1 VRNDPADIT
10 SATPPSLSH
19 LALAA
24 VAQRAGAAS
33 DSPSPEA
40 LHLLDHAR
48 DLPTAAEPFA
58 ALVRGALEDP
68 CPEDAALARLAHAW
82 NLSLAEVLSLA
93 LAVAVERDLLAGR
106 ALAYVQAPVG
116 GSRPTLGLLSAA
128 FGHLDGERPLSPTR
142 LAHSTIVLSGALHL
156 PPDGPPLPERA
167 VAVPLPL
174 CAALEG
180 EDVPWP
186 GNRSETP
193 TSSTALPE
201 SIASRCR
208 DQAAALLCPHPPIL
222 VLRAAA
228 PEETLAAAAAIARA
242 LGGRSVVV
250 DQVHPAGFAAWLL
263 LRERVPVFIA
273 DVSPGEVRTLP
284 SLPYHTG
291 PILVAAGLEGTIEHP
306 DRDVTQWTLPL
317 PTLPERRELWRE
329 ALPGTSDGNDLA
341 RSHRLGAARIAQLGN
356 LAAHQA
362 RLEGRDSADADTVR
376 AVSRSGAGAGL
387 DGLAQLVTE
396 PITDEALVMGPDL
409 RNELDALLA
418 RCRHRDGLAAR
429 LGAAATARYTAG
441 VRALFVG
448 PSGTGKTLAAG
459 WLATRLGLPLYRVD
473 LASINSKYKGET
485 QKNLARLL
493 ARAER
498 TEAVLLFDEAD
509 SLFGKRTEV
518 RDANDRFANTQTN
531 YLLQRIES
539 FDSIAL
545 LTSNSRTRFDA
556 AFSRRLDVI
565 VEFTA
570 PGPAE
575 RRALWQA
582 HLGGDHAVSIQEI
595 NLLASQCDFAGGQI
609 RNVVLAAAVAARAG
623 GQEIDLAKLLTALQ
637 GEYRK
642 AGRTVPPALVSTVR

>member
-1 VRNDPADIT
+1 MRNDPADT
-10 SATPPSLSH
+10 ASPAPPSLSH

-24 VAQRAGAAS
+24 VAQRVDPAS
-33 DSPSPEA
+33 DSPPPEA
-40 LHLLDHAR
+40 LHLLEHAR

-58 ALVRGALEDP
+58 ALVRGALQDP
-68 CPEDAALARLAHAW
+68 RPEDAALARLAHAW
-82 NLSLAEVLSLA
+82 NLSLAEVLSLT

-106 ALAYVQAPVG
+106 ALAYLQAPVG

-142 LAHSTIVLSGALHL
+142 LAHSTVFLSGALHL

-186 GNRSETP
+186 GGRSETS
-193 TSSTALPE
+193 TSSAALPE

-208 DQAAALLCPHPPIL
+208 DQAAALLRPHPPVL

-250 DQVHPAGFAAWLL
+250 DQIPAAGFAAWLL
-263 LRERVPVFIA
+263 LRDRVPVFIA

-284 SLPYHTG
+284 SLPFHAG

-317 PTLPERRELWRE
+317 PTLPERSALWRE
-329 ALPGTSDGNDLA
+329 ALPGTSDHDLA

-362 RLEGRDSADADTVR
+362 RLEGRNSADAETVR
-376 AVSRSGAGAGL
+376 AVSRSGAGAAL

-396 PITDEALVMGPDL
+396 PITDEALVVGPDL
-409 RNELDALLA
+409 RSELDALLA

-448 PSGTGKTLAAG
+448 PSGTGKTMAAG

-473 LASINSKYKGET
+473 LASITSKYIGET
-485 QKNLARLL
+485 EKNLARLL

-539 FDSIAL
+539 FDSIAI

-565 VEFTA
+565 VEFPA

-582 HLGGDHAVSIQEI
+582 HLGGDHAVSVQEI

-623 GQEIDLAKLLTALQ
+623 GQEIDLPKLLTALR

-642 AGRTVPPALVSTVR
+642 AGRTVPPALVSTPR